1 MVDDA
6 AQALGARS
14 AEGPAGAHGEVGVLI
29 SAAQSRCPRWAAARS
44 PGPRI
49 RRLRSIPP
57 RSRRTH
63 SALPCARSRTTPR
76 WPPLLGVLARIP
88 ALGIGETVYDP
99 GFAQDAILGPALSL
113 ARALLPEI
121 ASSTGRASV
130 APSAEAREATL
141 ATLRPPGA
149 SPFYPSSL
157 ARIGPLRPHVV
168 GNSDCPS
175 AESLANRIFTLPTQ
189 AVVRAQIS
197 AIAQRL
203 RECTH
208 R

>member
-1 MVDDA
+1 M
-6 AQALGARS
+6 
-14 AEGPAGAHGEVGVLI
+14 
-29 SAAQSRCPRWAAARS
+29 
-44 PGPRI
+44 
-49 RRLRSIPP
+49 
-57 RSRRTH
+57 
-63 SALPCARSRTTPR
+63 
-76 WPPLLGVLARIP
+76 LARIP

-99 GFAQDAILGPALSL
+99 GFAQDAISGPALSL
-113 ARALLPEI
+113 AQALLPEI
-121 ASSTGRASV
+121 AASSTWRASV

-141 ATLRPPGA
+141 AALRPPGA

-189 AVVRAQIS
+189 AAVRAQIS

>member
-1 MVDDA
+1 MRTHHWLTTEPCTVYARALHDVAPFAPNLRSRRQGRRAGARRARDRAAGGVAVVDDA

-63 SALPCARSRTTPR
+63 SALPRARSRTTPR

-99 GFAQDAILGPALSL
+99 GFAQDA
-113 ARALLPEI
+113 
-121 ASSTGRASV
+121 
-130 APSAEAREATL
+130 
-141 ATLRPPGA
+141 
-149 SPFYPSSL
+149 
-157 ARIGPLRPHVV
+157 
-168 GNSDCPS
+168 
-175 AESLANRIFTLPTQ
+175 
-189 AVVRAQIS
+189 
-197 AIAQRL
+197 
-203 RECTH
+203 
-208 R
+208 